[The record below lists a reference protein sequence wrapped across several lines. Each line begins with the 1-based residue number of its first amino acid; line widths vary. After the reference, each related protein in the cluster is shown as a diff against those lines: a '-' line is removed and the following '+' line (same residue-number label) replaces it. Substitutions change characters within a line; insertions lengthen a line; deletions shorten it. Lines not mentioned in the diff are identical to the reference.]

1 MNVIDSD
8 KEAQDLASTR
18 RYLIEDIEI
27 LFKIAKYYTS
37 NNVSIANEKQIEDYL
52 KNAWYNIIPYY
63 REGIVRKK

>member
-8 KEAQDLASTR
+8 KEAQDLVSSHGDP
-18 RYLIEDIEI
+18 IEDII
-27 LFKIAKYYTS
+27 IMLKIAKYYTS

-52 KNAWYNIIPYY
+52 KNAWHNIIPYY